1 MPKASIRIAS
11 IWTCGLALGL
21 AASSVLASSPARTQE
36 PAKEPAKAVA
46 LLVRGDVEHP
56 LSLTLADLKQM
67 PRKSLKVTN
76 PHEGKEATY
85 DGVPLIEIL
94 EKAGVPLGSEMHG
107 PAMTTY
113 VEADAKDGY
122 RVLFSLP
129 ELDPDF
135 EDSDVLLADTMNGAP
150 LPEGSGPLRLVV
162 PHEKRPARWIR
173 MLTELRVVRVA
184 VPTPADSSKQH

>member
-1 MPKASIRIAS
+1 MPIVRP
-11 IWTCGLALGL
+11 WTCGVALGL
-21 AASSVLASSPARTQE
+21 AFAALSSLPARSQA
-36 PAKEPAKAVA
+36 PSKQPEPAKAVV

-76 PHEGKEATY
+76 PHQGNEATY
-85 DGVPLIEIL
+85 EGVPLIEVL
-94 EKAGVPLGSEMHG
+94 KKAGVPLGSEMHG

-135 EDSDVLLADTMNGAP
+135 EDSDILVADTMNGVP
-150 LPEGSGPLRLVV
+150 LPDGAGPLRLVA

-173 MLTELRVVRVA
+173 MLTELRVVH
-184 VPTPADSSKQH
+184 VPALADPAKH